1 MLNLI
6 STLSTVAVAVALAN
20 AEQEVSLKIH
30 VGQTKFRVT
39 PLGQQCA
46 FNSCVDPQLYPC
58 ANSVCMRLNYTY
70 GKCSPDKGVKQ
81 DYNNVKYL
89 CPYPNPYNPKLG
101 VLSKAKSSVE
111 QDEDEHED
119 EIEDEDN

>member
-1 MLNLI
+1 MQNLI

-46 FNSCVDPQLYPC
+46 FNNCVDPQLYPC
-58 ANSVCMRLNYTY
+58 ANSVCMRLNYTF
-70 GKCSPDKGVKQ
+70 GNCSLDKGVKQ
-81 DYNNVKYL
+81 DYNDVKFL
-89 CPYPNPYNPKLG
+89 CPYPNPYSPKLG
-101 VLSKAKSSVE
+101 VLSDVE
-111 QDEDEHED
+111 QDEDEN
-119 EIEDEDN
+119 EDEDN